1 MEKESETGSE
11 HALGSCLDQQQQN
24 VNNKTPRSLK
34 HQEAKAPSHLT
45 ELYSGKLAHLNG
57 HFFFR
62 AATPRPTSPPRARAA
77 PPTMAMPIKPSET
90 ARGFQ
95 YSIWWSWLLEHYT
108 GCYDRFTFFCFFLQ
122 YTLNQE
128 IGQVHIK
135 KMVWQMHVLKISV
148 VVCSESRNST
158 LQQVHI
164 LKRFF
169 LRFLLQYILNQEIW
183 HYDRC
188 TLNKILFDK
197 CTF

>member
-1 MEKESETGSE
+1 MECKPKPISTPPKKRTKQLSKDHKLVGKKNKKTRSKYSLGINHKLVEKESETGSE

-95 YSIWWSWLLEHYT
+95 YSI
-108 GCYDRFTFFCFFLQ
+108 
-122 YTLNQE
+122 
-128 IGQVHIK
+128 
-135 KMVWQMHVLKISV
+135 
-148 VVCSESRNST
+148 
-158 LQQVHI
+158 
-164 LKRFF
+164 
-169 LRFLLQYILNQEIW
+169 
-183 HYDRC
+183 
-188 TLNKILFDK
+188 
-197 CTF
+197 